1 MARVMVST
9 GRGGVGKSTFVAV
22 AARYLAS
29 PKLIIDLDPDESLA
43 DMLGVDLGESETT
56 TISGLLYEAAAV
68 SGRAGDDKL
77 LREMHST
84 LRSRCLYRSRDFD
97 LLTLGTKFTVGCYC
111 TPDTVLKDALP
122 HLLQD
127 YEHVLVD
134 SPAGLEHLNRK
145 VVSDITD
152 LFVIIDPSDKS
163 VKHVGRVQDI
173 IGAVDIHYAH
183 LYIVANYRF
192 TAEDEELARRLDGT
206 YLGKINYDPELKRYN
221 LEGKS
226 LFELP
231 NESPAMV
238 SVRTILQQAGYTVSE
253 CT

>member
-1 MARVMVST
+1 MAKVMVST
-9 GRGGVGKSTFVAV
+9 GRGGVGKSTFVAL
-22 AARYLAS
+22 AARYLTS
-29 PKLIIDLDPDESLA
+29 PKLVIDLDPDESLA

-68 SGRAGDDKL
+68 SGRVGHEKML
-77 LREMHST
+77 SEMLSVV
-84 LRSRCLYRSRDFD
+84 RNRCLYRSQDFD

-111 TPDTVLKDALP
+111 TPDTVLKDTLP

-145 VVSDITD
+145 IVSDITD

-163 VKHVGRVQDI
+163 TKHVGRVQDI
-173 IGAVDIHYAH
+173 IGAVDIRYQH

-192 TAEDEELARRLDGT
+192 TAEDEKIARGLDGT
-206 YLGKINYDPELKRYN
+206 YLGMVDYDAELKRFN
-221 LEGKS
+221 LEGRP

-231 NESPAMV
+231 NESPAMA
-238 SVRTILQQAGYTVSE
+238 SVRTILQRAGYAVSRGS
-253 CT
+253 

>member
-29 PKLIIDLDPDESLA
+29 PKLVIDLDPDESLA
-43 DMLGVDLGESETT
+43 DMLGVDLGKSETT
-56 TISGLLYEAAAV
+56 TISGLLYEAAAG
-68 SGRAGDDKL
+68 SGPVGREKL
-77 LREMHST
+77 LGEMQSV
-84 LRSRCLYRSRDFD
+84 LRNRCLYRSQHFD

-111 TPDTVLKDALP
+111 APDNVLKDSLA

-152 LFVIIDPSDKS
+152 LFLIIDPSDKS

-173 IGAVDIHYAH
+173 IGAVGIRYQH
-183 LYIVANYRF
+183 LYIVANHRF
-192 TAEDEELARRLDGT
+192 TAEHEKFTSGLDGT
-206 YLGKINYDPELKRYN
+206 YLGKIDYDPELKRYN
-221 LEGKS
+221 LEGRS

-231 NESPAMV
+231 DGSPAV
-238 SVRTILQQAGYTVSE
+238 ASARAILEEAGYTVSR
-253 CT
+253 CN